1 MKERR
6 TGSLRNRHLWWS
18 TLRAHYPGSE
28 PTSSNTPGRPRDVDG
43 KDWRVRLNDFP
54 DDFMYSLV
62 IEGTTIHNFHDWPA
76 AWLRD

>member
-1 MKERR
+1 
-6 TGSLRNRHLWWS
+6 
-18 TLRAHYPGSE
+18 
-28 PTSSNTPGRPRDVDG
+28 VDG